1 MTLSGDTLE
10 NDKNV
15 ADLHQANV
23 CKSKTY
29 KVKELSELI
38 VRHVIYAFI

>member
-1 MTLSGDTLE
+1 MEMTLSGDTLE

-29 KVKELSELI
+29 KVKGSE
-38 VRHVIYAFI
+38 